1 LRLFCFPYA
10 GGGTA
15 AYFPWAKLLSPNIEL
30 YAVRLPGRESRMRE
44 ASYLRIEPL
53 VEDMAEVL
61 SSYFDRPF
69 VFFGH
74 SMGALL
80 AFELIRYLRRQNA
93 QQPLHLVA
101 SGHRAPQ
108 LPDPYPP
115 LYQLPDDEFIRQM
128 DERYSGIPKVILEN
142 PELLAMF
149 LPVMRAD
156 LTILDTYQYVEEP
169 PLACPISVFGGDN
182 DPSVNDDEL
191 SAWRS
196 QTQSAFRLKLFDGD
210 HFYLQGAQSQ
220 VVQAIT
226 QELSHY
232 LAR

>member
-1 LRLFCFPYA
+1 
-10 GGGTA
+10 
-15 AYFPWAKLLSPNIEL
+15 
-30 YAVRLPGRESRMRE
+30 MRE
-44 ASYLRIEPL
+44 APYLRLEPL
-53 VEDMAEVL
+53 VEDMAEAL

-80 AFELIRYLRRQNA
+80 AFELTRYLRRQNV

-115 LYQLPDDEFIRQM
+115 LYQLSDNEFVRQM
-128 DERYSGIPKVILEN
+128 DERYNGIPKAILES

-156 LTILDTYQYVEEP
+156 LTILDTYQYAEEP

-191 SAWRS
+191 TGWRR
-196 QTQSAFRLKLFDGD
+196 QTLSTFRVKLFDGE
-210 HFYLQGAQSQ
+210 HFYFQGAPSQ
-220 VVQAIT
+220 LVQTIT